1 MAKQIIKIA
10 IGVFLGILDYFCLI
24 SEGLSGLGYL
34 VLDLAW
40 GVGIVYGG
48 KVFIGWMRSALVSS
62 MHMSVISWMSF
73 GTGILGF
80 ILLLLVLLFVLL
92 LGWFYGLYM
101 LIHDIWLARTGGA
114 L

>member
-1 MAKQIIKIA
+1 MAKQIIKIS
-10 IGVFLGILDYFCLI
+10 IGILLGILVYLCLI
-24 SEGLSGLGYL
+24 SEGLSGFGYL

-48 KVFIGWMRSALVSS
+48 KIFVGWMRNALVSS

-73 GTGILGF
+73 GTGILGV
-80 ILLLLVLLFVLL
+80 ILLLLILFFVLLF
-92 LGWFYGLYM
+92 GWLYGWYL
-101 LIHDIWLARTGGA
+101 LIHDIWRIRTRGA